1 MKAILISKDLL
12 FISRIKEVASVN
24 RGEVQVIKSEDALRA
39 AVAEHCEDQGGDRS
53 ADRSGL
59 ILLDLEKSPL
69 ELETVK
75 ALVSALPLDR
85 WRMISFFSHVH
96 VEKAEQAKRLGL
108 GEVLPRSKFVQI
120 LPGAF
125 EG

>member
-1 MKAILISKDLL
+1 VKALLISRDLL
-12 FISRIKEVASVN
+12 FISRIKEVASVSH
-24 RGEVQVIKSEDALRA
+24 GEVQVIKSEDALRA
-39 AVAEHCEDQGGDRS
+39 AVAEICQLEGADQRGV
-53 ADRSGL
+53 

-75 ALVSALPLDR
+75 GLVTALPTDR

-108 GEVLPRSKFVQI
+108 GDVLPRSKFVQI
-120 LPGAF
+120 LPGVF